1 MFTSLS
7 LAEMVIQTYIDN
19 INYSLTYELEVTC
32 LESGSLA
39 AVNESDYKHLY
50 QVEFTKALVTCTST
64 TFSTTSTSFS
74 PQTTPKD
81 CPASASQHD
90 NFFDNPINSA
100 AVAFAT
106 GITVGGVSGAGI
118 YALASR
124 QCSAIPLGASR

>member
-19 INYSLTYELEVTC
+19 IKYSFTYELEVTC
-32 LESGSLA
+32 FESESLA

-50 QVEFTKALVTCTST
+50 QVEFTKAFVTCTPA
-64 TFSTTSTSFS
+64 TFSTTSTSFN
-74 PQTTPKD
+74 PQTTAAH
-81 CPASASQHD
+81 CPPSPYQLD

-100 AVAFAT
+100 AVAFTT

-118 YALASR
+118 YALATR